1 MSTRTEREKNK
12 KQHDRHTSIL
22 MELLRED
29 QNKYCADCRA
39 KGLCV
44 LVCVRVKFEFE
55 NISISWSPFTIFIPL
70 GPRWASWNLGIF
82 VCITCAGIHRNL
94 GVHISKV
101 KSVNLDAWTPEQVKV
116 RLSKNS

>member
-39 KGLCV
+39 K
-44 LVCVRVKFEFE
+44 
-55 NISISWSPFTIFIPL
+55 

-101 KSVNLDAWTPEQVKV
+101 KSVNLDAWTPEQVK
-116 RLSKNS
+116 